1 MLWNQLFQTHTF
13 FEEIHGMCKHC
24 QIVIFHIFL
33 GMCIVYLNNAN
44 FSLSIFGL
52 THLHVAHS
60 FVLLITLFNYV
71 PHVLISRK
79 CQKGS
84 SLISLCSNDFF
95 VISQILSNIFEINV
109 YLIIDS
115 KVFGVNFLLPII
127 KQRFHDYRHLVK
139 VERMQLDNKG
149 GINAN
154 SNIDWEN
161 Q

>member
-1 MLWNQLFQTHTF
+1 
-13 FEEIHGMCKHC
+13 
-24 QIVIFHIFL
+24 
-33 GMCIVYLNNAN
+33 MCIVYLNNVN

-79 CQKGS
+79 CWKGS
-84 SLISLCSNDFF
+84 SLISFLGCFNDFF

-109 YLIIDS
+109 YSIIDS
-115 KVFGVNFLLPII
+115 KVFRVNFLLPII

-161 Q
+161 